1 MMTDMKELYE
11 SIKDDPARCREEA
24 KCLFLPDN
32 PVAQQNQGIRFL
44 TRAVKLHDPEAMYIM
59 GSLFLEHRLRPLQ
72 GDPEEMGRQLIDEAL
87 SKGYDP
93 NE

>member
-11 SIKDDPARCREEA
+11 SIKDDPARCREAA
-24 KCLFLPDN
+24 KRLFLPDN
-32 PVAQQNQGIRFL
+32 PVEQQNQGIRFL

-72 GDPEEMGRQLIDEAL
+72 GDSEEMGRQLIDEAL
-87 SKGYDP
+87 SEGYDP

>member
-1 MMTDMKELYE
+1 MMIDMKELYE
-11 SIKDDPARCREEA
+11 TIKNDPVQCREEA
-24 KCLFLPDN
+24 KRLFLPEN

-44 TRAVKLHDPEAMYIM
+44 TWAVKLHDPEAMYIM